1 MSVLLFSGLAGNGAA
16 CQARLRSTDRPEL
29 EQVRSEWFVCMVSGN
44 SLAVPA
50 PLVPMES
57 ICSSF

>member
-1 MSVLLFSGLAGNGAA
+1 MIGLLFSGLAGVGDASR
-16 CQARLRSTDRPEL
+16 ARRHPANRPRL
-29 EQVRSEWFVCMVSGN
+29 EQARSEWFVRVVSGN